1 MRKTLTILGLLLCMY
16 SGWAQTTT
24 GSRVRISTTKGD
36 MVVKLYDNTP
46 RHRDYF
52 LRLAREG
59 YYDGT
64 LFGRVIMQFII
75 QGGSQDSRGVK
86 PNTPV
91 CDGDPTMEIP
101 HELRVENIPKKGAL
115 GCPRRDVK
123 VNPAKDSDMSMIFI
137 VHGRPYTHGQLDTL
151 EMVKNIPIKKA
162 LRRQMY
168 PAFRPVLDSLLQAD
182 PREYNRHVRAFNRRL
197 DSLTRA
203 TPGSLTFT
211 PAERKAYTEQG
222 GSLHLKN
229 EYTFFGEVVE
239 GLDVIDKIS
248 MLETNGFDRPYED
261 VVMEVRVLD

>member
-151 EMVKNIPIKKA
+151 EMVTMAKINLAWP
-162 LRRQMY
+162 
-168 PAFRPVLDSLLQAD
+168 FLLA
-182 PREYNRHVRAFNRRL
+182 
-197 DSLTRA
+197 
-203 TPGSLTFT
+203 
-211 PAERKAYTEQG
+211 
-222 GSLHLKN
+222 
-229 EYTFFGEVVE
+229 
-239 GLDVIDKIS
+239 
-248 MLETNGFDRPYED
+248 
-261 VVMEVRVLD
+261 